1 MEADAW
7 PLTRNPRCAGG
18 WVGGLTAWTRVA
30 TRALDAVA
38 RGAFT
43 ATPRVAVTEE
53 SWEAIIVF
61 RRCLE
66 CDTDPARLGATTFR
80 GSRAGGA

>member
-1 MEADAW
+1 M
-7 PLTRNPRCAGG
+7 
-18 WVGGLTAWTRVA
+18 A
-30 TRALDAVA
+30 TRALDAIA

-43 ATPRVAVTEE
+43 ATPRLAVTEE

-66 CDTDPARLGATTFR
+66 CDAHPEQLGATFR
-80 GSRAGGA
+80 GDVTEMPDRSREVRPTFSVFRHPTDRRRTFLLSV